1 MNGAGMFPSPHAQPL
16 PHGCLGPLV
25 LQQRQQYHGIH
36 QQPRHAAQ
44 HIFLLLI
51 PTYILSPSLCCS
63 ALSCRQGLV
72 ILPPLCFPDFVSRKH
87 RKGLIGQQVGLLQGQ
102 QRGCVFNES
111 GDH

>member
-1 MNGAGMFPSPHAQPL
+1 MGLGCSLHPMPNLFPMAAW
-16 PHGCLGPLV
+16 GPWCCS
-25 LQQRQQYHGIH
+25 IH

-102 QRGCVFNES
+102 QRGCVFNET